1 MKNKNEKIIY
11 SRRMAYKLRTK
22 GYKIIR
28 VEPSYYRP
36 ELDCYVFEKT
46 DSLIQDLNKLINE

>member
-1 MKNKNEKIIY
+1 
-11 SRRMAYKLRTK
+11 MAYKLRTK
-22 GYKIIR
+22 GHKIIR

-46 DSLIQDLNKLINE
+46 DSLIQDLNKLINKKTK